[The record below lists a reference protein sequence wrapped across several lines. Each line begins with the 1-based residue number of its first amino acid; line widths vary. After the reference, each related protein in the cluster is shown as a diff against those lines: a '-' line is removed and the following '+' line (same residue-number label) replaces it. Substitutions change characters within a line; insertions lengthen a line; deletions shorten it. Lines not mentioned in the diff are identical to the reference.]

1 MENKDIAVRTALTIS
16 TDVQAIINNIIEN
29 GGEITPEQETALD
42 NLKMELTDKIMSIC
56 HIRKRNEANIEYWK
70 AVKQAADDKL
80 KACEN
85 TNKWLAD
92 YIAMAM
98 KKANITKIKADN
110 QLFTVSLA
118 KGKTSLDTDMID
130 LDLLD
135 FGYFDIVRKPKTKKI
150 KEELEKG
157 LEVSGVPR
165 EALRQGNDYAMI
177 RMGKGQK
184 ELEE

>member
-1 MENKDIAVRTALTIS
+1 MENNPRTALAIS
-16 TDVQAIINNIIEN
+16 TDVQSIINSIIEN
-29 GGEITPEQETALD
+29 GGEITPEQETAMD
-42 NLKMELTDKIMSIC
+42 NLKMELTDKVMSIC
-56 HIRKRNEANIEYWK
+56 HIRKRNETNIEYWK

-110 QLFTVSLA
+110 QLFTVSLV
-118 KGKTSLDTDMID
+118 KGKTSVVVDDV
-130 LDLLD
+130 DLLD
-135 FGYFDIVRKPKTKKI
+135 FGMFEVVRKPLSKPI
-150 KEELEKG
+150 KEALEKG
-157 LEVSGVPR
+157 ETVQGAHLEV
-165 EALRQGNDYAMI
+165 GNDYAMI
-177 RMGKGQK
+177 RMGKGNK

>member
-1 MENKDIAVRTALTIS
+1 MEQSKELALRTALNIS
-16 TDVQAIINNIIEN
+16 TDVQQIINNIIEN

-42 NLKMELTDKIMSIC
+42 NLKMELTDKVMNIC

-85 TNKWLAD
+85 TNKWLSN
-92 YIAMAM
+92 YVAMAM

-110 QLFTVSLA
+110 QLFTVSLV
-118 KGKTSLDTDMID
+118 KGKTSVVVDDV
-130 LDLLD
+130 DLLD
-135 FGYFDIVRKPKTKKI
+135 FGMFEVVRKPLSKPI
-150 KEELEKG
+150 KEALEKG
-157 LEVSGVPR
+157 EAVQGAHLEV
-165 EALRQGNDYAMI
+165 GNDYAMI
-177 RMGKGQK
+177 RMGKGNK